1 MILFNF
7 TRMSGW
13 KARNWVQIDDHLN
26 HHSDVVLLWFQQNVL
41 VNRGLR
47 FVGRSFS
54 ERNVLKSFS
63 IFLMLFIISMFRL
76 FSWLF
81 QSSSTLAFNLPVW
94 RSRQLLV
101 RTAAA
106 QIMRKLNWLLHR
118 LVMENETTNNKN
130 NKIIGKL
137 MLARYFWELK
147 IIDNFTETKTTII
160 PCN

>member
-1 MILFNF
+1 MLIYYDFNNNHPCQQRPQICWSNFFRTQLLQILFNI
-7 TRMSGW
+7 S
-13 KARNWVQIDDHLN
+13 
-26 HHSDVVLLWFQQNVL
+26 NV
-41 VNRGLR
+41 
-47 FVGRSFS
+47 F
-54 ERNVLKSFS
+54 
-63 IFLMLFIISMFRL
+63 FIISMFRL

-118 LVMENETTNNKN
+118 LVVGNETTNNKN

-137 MLARYFWELK
+137 MAGTIFVGTK
-147 IIDNFTETKTTII
+147 INWQFHWNQNYVAIK
-160 PCN
+160 

>member
-1 MILFNF
+1 MTICIITQMLFYYDFNK
-7 TRMSGW
+7 MSLSTE
-13 KARNWVQIDDHLN
+13 A
-26 HHSDVVLLWFQQNVL
+26 SDLLVDL
-41 VNRGLR
+41 
-47 FVGRSFS
+47 FS
-54 ERNVLKSFS
+54 ERNVFKSFS

-137 MLARYFWELK
+137 MLARYLWELK
-147 IIDNFTETKTTII
+147 IIDNFTETKII
-160 PCN
+160 LIASSLTNVTLPPLCEKLSHSDAS

>member
-1 MILFNF
+1 MEKLDMILKSFQF
-7 TRMSGW
+7 DTIQFHKDVRMKSPKLSADW
-13 KARNWVQIDDHLN
+13 WPFESSNRCWSIMI
-26 HHSDVVLLWFQQNVL
+26 STTIIL

-47 FVGRSFS
+47 FVDRTFS
-54 ERNVLKSFS
+54 ERNFFKSFS

-106 QIMRKLNWLLHR
+106 QIMRKLNWLLHG

-130 NKIIGKL
+130 NKIQH
-137 MLARYFWELK
+137 
-147 IIDNFTETKTTII
+147 TTT
-160 PCN
+160 